1 MFHALKEDNFEFIKN
16 QSGFYSFIFINDLDK
31 KFFSARDPFG
41 KKPLYYYFDDD
52 LLVVASEDKAVDH

>member
-31 KFFSARDPFG
+31 KFFSARDPFE
-41 KKPLYYYFDDD
+41 KNLFTIILIMTY
-52 LLVVASEDKAVDH
+52 